1 MFNREVRYLSES
13 FRKPDEVDVKFT
25 KASITSY
32 QDSERYRTSL
42 CAWIVS
48 TKIRTSIE

>member
-1 MFNREVRYLSES
+1 MLAF
-13 FRKPDEVDVKFT
+13 VDVKFT

-42 CAWIVS
+42 LNMTESDINIHADMIALFF
-48 TKIRTSIE
+48 II